1 MSLRG
6 LIALGAAVVVL
17 VLIAQLGQRDDAPGA
32 GEQGMPF
39 LPALEDALDDIERVT
54 VLTAGEM
61 PAATLERRADEWVVA
76 EKSGYR
82 ADVGKLRAGLRALS
96 EARILEPKTANPEL
110 HSRLGVE
117 NLADEMASGTG
128 VAFTLTG
135 GGSVPTVILGNTEGT
150 KYRYVRR
157 ADEAQSY
164 LIDRD
169 PEMPRTASQWLDA
182 AILDVRGDRV
192 QQVTIKHPDETVTIS
207 KMTRADPN
215 FAVAN
220 VPEGRELLYAGVA
233 NVVGNALRELK
244 LEDVAA
250 AAEPVADA
258 EPVVVE
264 FRTFDGLIV
273 TARGTQD
280 GDDSWLT
287 FEAAY
292 DAEQAAQFA
301 AAPPKDE
308 ADDAA
313 PAADNSEPAADDVA
327 DGAAGAERAAAQTAA
342 DVMAE
347 VERINERTSGWRYR
361 IASYQYD
368 QLTRRMSD
376 LLKPPPSD
384 DDADE

>member
-17 VLIAQLGQRDDAPGA
+17 VLLAQLGRRDDTPSVG
-32 GEQGMPF
+32 GQGTAF
-39 LPALEDALDDIERVT
+39 LPALEAALDDVERVT
-54 VLTAGEM
+54 VLTAGEL

-76 EKSGYR
+76 EKDGYR
-82 ADVGKLRAGLRALS
+82 ADVGKLRAGLRALT

-117 NLADEMASGTG
+117 DLAGEMASGIA
-128 VAFTLTG
+128 VSFTLTG
-135 GGSVPTVILGNTEGT
+135 DGSVPTVILGNTEGT
-150 KYRYVRR
+150 KYRYARR
-157 ADEAQSY
+157 ADEPQSY
-164 LIDRD
+164 LIDQD
-169 PEMPRTASQWLDA
+169 PELPRTASQWVDA
-182 AILDVRGDRV
+182 DILDVRGDRV
-192 QQVTIKHPDETVTIS
+192 QQVTITHPDETVSIS
-207 KMTRADPN
+207 KAARGEAN
-215 FAVAN
+215 FSVAN

-250 AAEPVADA
+250 AAEPAADA

-264 FRTFDGLIV
+264 FRTFDGLLV

-280 GDDSWLT
+280 GGDAWLT

-292 DAEQAAQFA
+292 DPEQAAQFA
-301 AAPPKDE
+301 AASPEDE
-308 ADDAA
+308 TDAA
-313 PAADNSEPAADDVA
+313 EPAADGSEPAAGDAAA
-327 DGAAGAERAAAQTAA
+327 DAAGAASAAAQAAA
-342 DVMAE
+342 DVTAE
-347 VERINERTSGWRYR
+347 AERIHARTSGWRYR

-368 QLTRRMSD
+368 QLTRRMRD

-384 DDADE
+384 DDGEE